1 MLLQFLVL
9 YGFAGSVILYL
20 GADIFADKYLQME
33 STKMPLKILA
43 PSVFLV
49 SVASVFKGYFNGR
62 ERMKITANSQS
73 VEQIVKAIITVT
85 IVEVLG
91 YISKNNTVIMVCG
104 ASFATTFSTFISL
117 FYLYV
122 NFKKVKKSLWIE
134 ILSSKMYKKEGIRKI
149 IKEILHVVIPIS
161 LSTLLAA
168 TNKVIDAFTVVRI
181 LKQFIGESEAVK
193 QYGILTGKVET
204 LVALPYAF
212 NIAFATTLIPSISK
226 AIAREEIS
234 KARETIKF
242 SIIAAILIGL
252 PCSILMSAFSKQ
264 ILSLLFPNATE
275 GALMLSL
282 SSFCIILVVLTQ
294 TINGALQGLEKFN
307 VSIVAFGIGC
317 ISKLILN
324 IILIPIQNIG
334 IYGAIISNLISYLI
348 TLVIMSIRLQK
359 YLNMKINIKKYWL
372 KPILATILTTGL
384 VNLLYTNLR
393 LIANEKISFVVSIL
407 FSGCLYLLCCIKILS
422 FKEVKEV
429 FTEKRI

>member
-1 MLLQFLVL
+1 
-9 YGFAGSVILYL
+9 
-20 GADIFADKYLQME
+20 
-33 STKMPLKILA
+33 MPLKILA

-212 NIAFATTLIPSISK
+212 NIAFATTLIPSISR

-317 ISKLILN
+317 ISKLVLN

-334 IYGAIISNLISYLI
+334 IYGAILSNLISYLI

-359 YLNMKINIKKYWL
+359 YLDMKINIKKYWL
-372 KPILATILTTGL
+372 KPILATILTTSL

-407 FSGCLYLLCCIKILS
+407 LSGCLYLLCCIKILS